1 MSKKYQLKVKEVV
14 QETADAISIHFK
26 QPFFKK
32 IKYLP
37 GQYLTVMTSINGKQH
52 NRCYSLCTSPHV
64 DSTLAVTVKRVE
76 NGLVSNYLNDTVK
89 AGSKLELMGP
99 DGRFTIELDIDNNRH
114 IVLIGGG
121 SGITPLMS
129 ILKSA
134 LSLEIQTQVS
144 LIYAN
149 RDENSIIFKKELDD
163 LKRQYK
169 DNFKIIYLVDKKQNP
184 SWNEGREGFLTP
196 NALKEILPTLPQ
208 YDAEQTEY
216 YLCGPGGLIDV
227 VQNTLKGLNV
237 PEEKIHREYFLI
249 EKAEASVPTA
259 VISTQTVKVIAEG
272 QEHEI
277 VVEPKNTI
285 LDAALEAGLDLPFSC
300 QSGICC
306 TCMGKLKSGKVH
318 MEINEALSKKEI
330 EQGYVLVCQSHPMSN
345 DVVVEME

>member
-1 MSKKYQLKVKEVV
+1 MAKRYQLKVKEVV
-14 QETADAISIHFK
+14 KETTDAISIHFK

-32 IKYLP
+32 ISYLP
-37 GQYLTVMTSINGKQH
+37 GQYLTLLVTIDGKQH
-52 NRCYSLCTSPHV
+52 NRCYSICTSPHI

-76 NGLVSNYLNDTVK
+76 NGLVSNFLNDTVK
-89 AGSKLELMGP
+89 SGSKLEVMGP
-99 DGRFTIELDIDNNRH
+99 DGRFTIESDIDNNRH

-129 ILKSA
+129 ILKST
-134 LSLEIQTQVS
+134 LSLEIQTKVS

-149 RDENSIIFKKELDD
+149 RDENNIIFKKELDD

-169 DNFKIIYLVDKKQNP
+169 DNFKVVYLVDKKKNP
-184 SWNEGREGFLTP
+184 NWNEGREGFLTP
-196 NALKEILPTLPQ
+196 AALKEILGTLPQ
-208 YDAEQTEY
+208 YDPNQTEY
-216 YLCGPGGLIDV
+216 YLCGPGGLIDA
-227 VQNTLKGLNV
+227 VQATLKGLEI
-237 PEEKIHREYFLI
+237 PEDTIHREYFLI
-249 EKAEASVPTA
+249 EKAEGTIPAAA
-259 VISTQTVKVIAEG
+259 VSTQTVKVIAEG
-272 QEHEI
+272 KEHEI

-285 LDAALEAGLDLPFSC
+285 LDAALEVGLDLPFSC

-306 TCMGKLKSGKVH
+306 TCMGKLKSGKVY